1 MRRMVIAA
9 ALVALVIGIAA
20 GYYWR
25 RVRHPTLEER
35 SEEAAKQLQK
45 SIDKLIK

>member
-1 MRRMVIAA
+1 VKRTVVAA
-9 ALVALVIGIAA
+9 TLVALIIGIAA

-35 SEEAAKQLQK
+35 TEDAAKQLQK
-45 SIDKLIK
+45 SLHELTK